1 MGLGPLRSDNRRSRR
16 GGHRLARRYYRTF
29 RRYNRDQRTSR
40 QRDSG
45 SADWRRTM
53 TRDESVTESGNS
65 APRPIDSEAA
75 VESLPYGS
83 DGLVTVVTQD
93 AETGVVLMVAHA
105 DREAISRTLATGE
118 MPYRSRRR
126 GLWRKGE
133 TSGNIQR
140 LVSLSR
146 DCDGDSILARVIP
159 SGPACHEGSVSCFG
173 QDAEAANRAAL
184 LDATVASRARN
195 AASENTEPSYT
206 RSLLDDENLRLK
218 KLGEETGELIAACA
232 RGDGDRA
239 VNEAADLFYH
249 ILVALRS
256 LDRGWKDV
264 NRVLAE

>member
-1 MGLGPLRSDNRRSRR
+1 
-16 GGHRLARRYYRTF
+16 
-29 RRYNRDQRTSR
+29 
-40 QRDSG
+40 
-45 SADWRRTM
+45 
-53 TRDESVTESGNS
+53 
-65 APRPIDSEAA
+65 
-75 VESLPYGS
+75 
-83 DGLVTVVTQD
+83 VVTQD
-93 AETGVVLMVAHA
+93 AETGAVLMVAHA
-105 DREAISRTLATGE
+105 DREALIRTLTTGE
-118 MPYRSRRR
+118 MHYRSRRR

-133 TSGNIQR
+133 TSGNTQR
-140 LVSLSR
+140 VVSLSR
-146 DCDGDSILARVIP
+146 DCDGDAILARVAP
-159 SGPACHEGSVSCFG
+159 NGPACHEGSVSCFG

-264 NRVLAE
+264 HRVLAERAR